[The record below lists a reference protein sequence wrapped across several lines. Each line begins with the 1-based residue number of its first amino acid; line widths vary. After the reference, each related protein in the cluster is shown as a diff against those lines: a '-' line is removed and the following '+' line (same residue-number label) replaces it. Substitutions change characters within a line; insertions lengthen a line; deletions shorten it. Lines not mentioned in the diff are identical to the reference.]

1 MLALEIPQDVIVSVE
16 YFGLAR
22 QSDAAEMQKDYLRQ
36 ALGFIA
42 PNSDFADTSE
52 NSESAKSFGI
62 FVRCLQC
69 GMQPD
74 DQPLAIKSVEHSSRL
89 SSTQHGGAR
98 YTVRILTR
106 KRSTQFWNIE
116 VGQKKVS
123 WFAVLKKETITAS
136 TRLSAKNFEIRSCF
150 TGINCPKTRLFDN
163 QTLCQK
169 EMDRHKGK
177 RINRAASES
186 FQGHLKQIYI
196 SNIVHENDVR
206 SQSYVRANYQSQDS
220 SLSIRMNVKALKS
233 GSFGEIIPVEVR
245 NPSVSTRST
254 RQFDARI
261 TGEGEV
267 EIVR

>member
-1 MLALEIPQDVIVSVE
+1 MIALEIPQDVIVSVE

-22 QSDAAEMQKDYLRQ
+22 QSDTAEMQKDYLRQ

-52 NSESAKSFGI
+52 NSETAKSFGI

-74 DQPLAIKSVEHSSRL
+74 DQPLAIKSVDRSNKVNSSNL
-89 SSTQHGGAR
+89 LDAK
-98 YTVRILTR
+98 YTVKILTR
-106 KRSTQFWNIE
+106 KGATQYWNIE
-116 VGQKKVS
+116 IGQKKIS
-123 WFAVLKKETITAS
+123 WFAVLKKETVTSS
-136 TRLSAKNFEIRSCF
+136 TRLSMKNFEIRSCF
-150 TGINCPKTRLFDN
+150 TRINCPKTKLFDN

-169 EMDRHKGK
+169 EVNKHDGK
-177 RINRAASES
+177 RINIAASER
-186 FQGHLKQIYI
+186 FQGHLKQIYLT
-196 SNIVHENDVR
+196 NIVHENDVR

-233 GSFGEIIPVEVR
+233 GSFGEIIPVEVKS
-245 NPSVSTRST
+245 PSVSTRST
-254 RQFDARI
+254 RQLDARI
-261 TGEGEV
+261 VGEGEV